1 MRRAMFF
8 IVLGCVTA
16 SSLGSAQ
23 AANAGIEWN
32 EKYYN
37 PKPQP
42 DDLILPMPCGGAMT
56 FRPITIE
63 STDWLDDVKVELG
76 GTDENVAYKEDRRPA
91 YIAGTFTDAK
101 DKARRTFYLGK
112 YEVSWLQASSLAGKC
127 LKPSTG
133 KTLPKVDISWFD
145 AVEAGRHYTEWLL
158 KNAPNSVP
166 KEGRLSGYLRL
177 PTEAEWEFSARGGLA
192 VDAAAFRDRVFP
204 MPDGS
209 LAQYAWYQGSGSAGG
224 KLRPIGLL
232 KGNPLGLHDMLGNA
246 SEMVF
251 EPFHLNKRGRLHG
264 QVGGFISKG
273 GDIHTSD
280 AQMRSSIRDEHSF
293 FDARSGEANHLSTMG
308 FRLAI
313 SAPAVVSSERLTQI
327 QNAWEQ
333 LPSPDAAG
341 ATADDQRAAIAA
353 VANVAKSVE
362 DKTLRDQLD
371 AARLGFERV
380 SAERNEV
387 RNRAVKALVRTGAI
401 FANKVKTDEVRLS
414 AVEKAKEAADGLR
427 DRIRARLLDAQA
439 AGQADQAARMQT
451 AFDTAGE
458 QIAKISENL
467 DQLRGGR
474 DRSLAYYADIVVS
487 VASDYS
493 VQVVSPQLD
502 ALHVEFELKKIKY
515 LIPYADLF
523 VAHISEYRRTGK
535 ANVEAWHR
543 ALSDL

>member
-1 MRRAMFF
+1 MRRTLLLATFF
-8 IVLGCVTA
+8 CLAALTA
-16 SSLGSAQ
+16 GNAP
-23 AANAGIEWN
+23 AAPAGIEWK

-42 DDLILPMPCGGAMT
+42 NDLVLPLPCGGAMA

-76 GTDENVAYKEDRRPA
+76 GTDENVAYKEDRRDA
-91 YIAGTFTDAK
+91 YVAGTFTDAK
-101 DKARRTFYLGK
+101 DKTRRTYYLGK
-112 YEVSWLQASSLAGKC
+112 YEVTHLQAAALVGDC
-127 LKPSTG
+127 LKPSTREA
-133 KTLPKVDISWFD
+133 LPEVGVSWFN
-145 AVEAGRHYTEWLL
+145 AVESGRAYTEWLL
-158 KNAPNSVP
+158 KNAPDAVP
-166 KEGRLSGYLRL
+166 REGQLAGYLRL
-177 PTEAEWEFSARGGLA
+177 PTEDEWEFAARGGLA
-192 VDAAAFRDRVFP
+192 VDNAAFRGRVFP
-204 MPDGS
+204 MPDGN
-209 LAQYAWYQGSGSAGG
+209 LAQYAWFQGSGSAGG
-224 KLRPIGLL
+224 RLRPAGLL
-232 KGNPLGLHDMLGNA
+232 KGNQLGLHDILGNA

-280 AQMRSSIRDEHSF
+280 TQMRSSMRDEHSF
-293 FDARSGEANHLSTMG
+293 FDDRTGKANHLSTMG

-313 SAPAVVSSERLTQI
+313 SAPAVVSAKRLTQI
-327 QNAWEQ
+327 QKAWEQ
-333 LPSPDAAG
+333 LPAPDSADQ
-341 ATADDQRAAIAA
+341 TADDQRAAIAA

-414 AVEKAKEAADGLR
+414 AVEKAKERADALR
-427 DRIRARLLDAQA
+427 DKIRARLLDART
-439 AGQADQAARMQT
+439 AGQADKVARMQS
-451 AFDTAGE
+451 ALDRAGG
-458 QIAKISENL
+458 QIAKISKNL
-467 DQLRGGR
+467 DQLREAR

-523 VAHISEYRRTGK
+523 VAHISEYRRNGK